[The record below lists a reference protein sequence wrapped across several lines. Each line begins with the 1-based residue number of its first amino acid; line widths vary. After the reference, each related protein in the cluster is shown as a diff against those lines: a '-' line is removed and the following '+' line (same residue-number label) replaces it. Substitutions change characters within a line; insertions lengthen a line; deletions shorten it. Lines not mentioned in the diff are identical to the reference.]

1 MSKQGC
7 GKCRHWVC
15 VAPMRYENGYYG
27 TCTISKKE
35 TREDS
40 GKICNAFE
48 LVNID
53 DAEDEIERLENLIA
67 CIKRTLKSDSEKY
80 SWEVAGVNA
89 LRLIEL
95 NMEGGEDDSK

>member
-7 GKCRHWVC
+7 VKCRHWVC
-15 VAPMRYENGYYG
+15 VAPMRYKNGYYG
-27 TCTISKKE
+27 TCTLSKKE
-35 TREDS
+35 TREDY
-40 GKICNAFE
+40 GTKCNAFE

-67 CIKRTLKSDSEKY
+67 EIKRTLKNDSEKH
-80 SWEVAGVNA
+80 SWKVAGVNV

-95 NMEGGEDDSK
+95 NMEGDTE